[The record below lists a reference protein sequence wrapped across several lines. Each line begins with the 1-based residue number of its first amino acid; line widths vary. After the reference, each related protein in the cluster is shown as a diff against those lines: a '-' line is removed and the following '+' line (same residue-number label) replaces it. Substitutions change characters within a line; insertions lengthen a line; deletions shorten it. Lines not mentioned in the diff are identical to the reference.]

1 MLEIFN
7 PSPDAVIPVF
17 GFGDAAT
24 KGEGCFPLF
33 STDNG
38 GCASLA
44 EVLQR
49 YRAATP
55 SIKLS
60 GPRSFAPAI
69 RATVDVVRR
78 QPTLRHHVLV
88 LITSGVPA
96 SEEETRAA
104 VAEAATWPI
113 CTLQAGYFK
122 HDQACSSNN
131 VRAPHHI
138 AIVVVGVGDGPW
150 DAFEAIEGDIESI
163 QRSAVPNF
171 QFVDFYSTTQRNG
184 RGPEAGLAYA
194 ALAKIPGMSSLASN
208 TLGLSVT
215 IAYTTDRLWIYDCTQ
230 IKRRRRNGLG

>member
-1 MLEIFN
+1 VLEIFN

-17 GFGDAAT
+17 GFGDAT
-24 KGEGCFPLF
+24 SKGEGYFPLF
-33 STDNG
+33 STDRG
-38 GCASLA
+38 GCTSLD
-44 EVLQR
+44 EILQR
-49 YRAATP
+49 YREATP

-96 SEEETRAA
+96 IEEATRAA

-113 CTLQAGYFK
+113 CSFQAGY
-122 HDQACSSNN
+122 DQTSIAPIRSNN
-131 VRAPHHI
+131 ARASHHA

-150 DAFEAIEGDIESI
+150 DALEAVEGDNAIT
-163 QRSAVPNF
+163 QRAAASNF

-194 ALAKIPGMSSLASN
+194 ALAKIPGKASLVSGA
-208 TLGLSVT
+208 LRLCVWV
-215 IAYTTDRLWIYDCTQ
+215 IVAYETDRYGCTQ
-230 IKRRRRNGLG
+230 SKRSQRSGLG